1 MNVLVVDDSAVVR
14 QVMQSILSQA
24 AGMRVTV
31 AQDPI
36 FAMQKMRTVRPD
48 VIVLDLQMPRMDGF
62 TFLRKLMAEDPIP
75 VVICSSVVGNG
86 VDAALQALEEGAVD
100 VVAKPPLGVRDFLQD
115 AATMLIQTVRGAA
128 ASRGRPR
135 KPARPVRAIPPARR
149 KLTADA
155 VLPARKRR
163 TVSSG
168 ADKLVAIGASTGG
181 VEAITTILQTLPP
194 DAPGVVVVQH
204 MPERFTEAFAQ
215 RLNKTCAVNV
225 KEAADGDV
233 VAKGVALIA
242 PGNQHVI
249 VERGAGRWVIR
260 LNQGPLVSRHRP
272 SVDVLFRSVAQ
283 VAGRNAIGVIL
294 TGMGDDGARGLLEM
308 RQAGAMTVAQ
318 DKTTSVVFGM
328 PKKAIELDAAGQVVP
343 LPRISHAV
351 LNLCSAKTG

>member
-1 MNVLVVDDSAVVR
+1 
-14 QVMQSILSQA
+14 
-24 AGMRVTV
+24 
-31 AQDPI
+31 
-36 FAMQKMRTVRPD
+36 
-48 VIVLDLQMPRMDGF
+48 
-62 TFLRKLMAEDPIP
+62 MAEDPIP

-100 VVAKPPLGVRDFLQD
+100 VVAKPHMGVRDFLQD

-135 KPARPVRAIPPARR
+135 KSARPARATAPARR

-155 VLPARKRR
+155 VLPLRKTR

-181 VEAITTILQTLPP
+181 VEAITTILKALPR

-204 MPERFTEAFAQ
+204 MPERFTEAFAG

-233 VAKGVALIA
+233 VARGVALIA
-242 PGNQHVI
+242 PGDHHVI

-260 LNQGPLVSRHRP
+260 LNRGPLVSRHRP

-283 VAGRNAIGVIL
+283 AAGRNAIGVIL

-308 RQAGAMTVAQ
+308 KQAGGMTVAQ
-318 DKTTSVVFGM
+318 DETTSVVFGM
-328 PKKAIELDAAGQVVP
+328 PKEAIERDAADQVVP

-351 LNLCSAKTG
+351 LNLCAAKTG